1 MTAVL
6 ALAGVE
12 LKRFLRD
19 RSNIFFVF
27 IFPLMLI
34 LLIGSQFGAGAGQ
47 SRVAISGSGT
57 AVAEAITAKLEAA
70 DVDVTFADADAVRQE
85 LSRGST
91 DVGLFISE
99 AAAADFD
106 AGRPA
111 AGGSGVGRPAE
122 VEVVM
127 SSQSGAQAVM
137 QQVRTA
143 VQSVN
148 VERGQLAALTQ
159 AGLSAAQA
167 NDALG
172 GASQRLSPPKVEV
185 VDTSEIAQEFRGLG
199 QFDLGA
205 AQQLLLFVFLSSLT
219 GATTLIQA
227 RRLGVIPRML
237 AAPVSSGQAI
247 AGQALG
253 RFAIALVQGGYI
265 MLGTALLFGVQWGSI
280 PLSVL
285 VLAMFCTVSAAA
297 AMVIGSVMDNDG
309 AASGVG
315 VGAGLVLAGLGGCM
329 VPPELFPETLRT
341 ISYITPHRYAYDA
354 FAEIQRHEGGLGD
367 VLPQLG
373 VLAAMAVALL
383 LLGSLL
389 LRRSLN
395 RSL

>member
-47 SRVAISGSGT
+47 SRVAIAGQGT
-57 AVAEAITAKLEAA
+57 ALAETIQTKLEAG
-70 DVDVTFADADAVRQE
+70 DVDVSFAGADAVRQE

-91 DVGLFISE
+91 DVGLFISDE
-99 AAAADFD
+99 AAAEFD
-106 AGRPA
+106 AG
-111 AGGSGVGRPAE
+111 GSEGGRPAD

-127 SSQSGAQAVM
+127 GSQSGAQAVM

-143 VQSVN
+143 IQSVN

-159 AGLSAAQA
+159 AGLPAAQA
-167 NDALG
+167 GEALAA
-172 GASQRLSPPKVEV
+172 ASQRLSPPKVEV

-285 VLAMFCTVSAAA
+285 VLALFCTVSAAA

-341 ISYITPHRYAYDA
+341 VSYITPHRYAYDA
-354 FAEIQRHEGGLGD
+354 FAEIQRHDGSLGD
-367 VLPQLG
+367 ILPQLG

-383 LLGSLL
+383 LLGSWL

>member
-47 SRVAISGSGT
+47 SRVAIAGPGT
-57 AVAEAITAKLEAA
+57 ALAETIKTKLDAA
-70 DVDVTFADADAVRQE
+70 DVDVTFAGADAVRQE

-99 AAAADFD
+99 EAAAEFD
-106 AGRPA
+106 
-111 AGGSGVGRPAE
+111 AGGSGGGRPTD

-127 SSQSGAQAVM
+127 GSQSGAQAVM

-143 VQSVN
+143 IQSVN

-159 AGLSAAQA
+159 AGLPAAQA
-167 NDALG
+167 GDALAA
-172 GASQRLSPPKVEV
+172 ASQRLSPPKVEL

-285 VLAMFCTVSAAA
+285 VLALFCTVSAAA

-341 ISYITPHRYAYDA
+341 VSYITPHRYAYDA
-354 FAEIQRHEGGLGD
+354 FAEIQRHEGSLGD
-367 VLPQLG
+367 ILPQLG
-373 VLAAMAVALL
+373 VLAAMAAALL
-383 LLGSLL
+383 LLGSWL

>member
-47 SRVAISGSGT
+47 SRVAIAGSGT
-57 AVAEAITAKLEAA
+57 ALAETIKTKLEAA
-70 DVDVTFADADAVRQE
+70 DVDVTFAGADAVRQE

-91 DVGLFISE
+91 DVGLFISDE
-99 AAAADFD
+99 AAAEFD
-106 AGRPA
+106 AG
-111 AGGSGVGRPAE
+111 GSEGGRPAD

-127 SSQSGAQAVM
+127 GSQSGAQAVM

-143 VQSVN
+143 IQSVN

-159 AGLSAAQA
+159 AGLPAAQA
-167 NDALG
+167 GEALAA
-172 GASQRLSPPKVEV
+172 ASQRLSPPKVEV

-285 VLAMFCTVSAAA
+285 VLALFCTVSAAA

-341 ISYITPHRYAYDA
+341 VSYITPHRYAYDA
-354 FAEIQRHEGGLGD
+354 FAEIQRHDGSLGD
-367 VLPQLG
+367 ILPQLG

-383 LLGSLL
+383 LLGSWL

>member
-34 LLIGSQFGAGAGQ
+34 LLIGSQFGAGSGQ

-57 AVAEAITAKLEAA
+57 AVAEAVKTKLEAA
-70 DVDVTFADADAVRQE
+70 DVNVTFAGPDAVRQE

-99 AAAADFD
+99 AAAAEFD
-106 AGRPA
+106 ARGSEAGRPA
-111 AGGSGVGRPAE
+111 E
-122 VEVVM
+122 IEVVM
-127 SSQSGAQAVM
+127 GSQSGAQAVM

-143 VQSVN
+143 IQSVN
-148 VERGQLAALTQ
+148 AERGQLAALTQ
-159 AGLSAAQA
+159 AGLTAGQA
-167 NDALG
+167 GDALAA
-172 GASQRLSPPKVEV
+172 ASQRLSAPKVEV

-227 RRLGVIPRML
+227 RRLGVVPRIL

-280 PLSVL
+280 PLSGL
-285 VLAMFCTVSAAA
+285 VLALFCTVSAAA

-329 VPPELFPETLRT
+329 VPPELFPETLRAV
-341 ISYITPHRYAYDA
+341 SYITPHRYAYDA
-354 FAEIQRHEGGLGD
+354 FAEIQRHEGTLSD
-367 VLPQLG
+367 ILPQLG
-373 VLAAMAVALL
+373 VLAAMAIALL

>member
-57 AVAEAITAKLEAA
+57 ALAETIKTKLEAA
-70 DVDVTFADADAVRQE
+70 DVDVSFAGADAVLQE

-99 AAAADFD
+99 EAAADFE
-106 AGRPA
+106 
-111 AGGSGVGRPAE
+111 AGGSQAGQPAE

-127 SSQSGAQAVM
+127 GSQSGAQAVM

-143 VQSVN
+143 IQSVN
-148 VERGQLAALTQ
+148 VERGQLAALTA
-159 AGLSAAQA
+159 AGLPAAQA
-167 NDALG
+167 RDALAA
-172 GASQRLSPPKVEV
+172 ASQRLSPPKVEV

-285 VLAMFCTVSAAA
+285 VLALFCTVSAAA

-341 ISYITPHRYAYDA
+341 VSYITPHRYAYDA
-354 FAEIQRHEGGLGD
+354 FAEIQRHEGTLGD
-367 VLPQLG
+367 ILPQLG
-373 VLAAMAVALL
+373 VLAAMAAALL
-383 LLGSLL
+383 LLGSWL
-389 LRRSLN
+389 LRGSLN

>member
-47 SRVAISGSGT
+47 SRVAIAGQGT
-57 AVAEAITAKLEAA
+57 ALAETIKTKLEAA
-70 DVDVTFADADAVRQE
+70 DVDVTFAGPDAVRQE

-91 DVGLFISE
+91 DVGLFISDE
-99 AAAADFD
+99 AAAEFD
-106 AGRPA
+106 AG
-111 AGGSGVGRPAE
+111 GSEGGRPAD

-127 SSQSGAQAVM
+127 GSQSGAQAVM

-143 VQSVN
+143 IQSVN

-159 AGLSAAQA
+159 AGLPAAQA
-167 NDALG
+167 GEALAA
-172 GASQRLSPPKVEV
+172 ASQRLSPPKVEV

-205 AQQLLLFVFLSSLT
+205 AQQLLLFVFQSSLT

-285 VLAMFCTVSAAA
+285 VLALFCTVSAAA

-341 ISYITPHRYAYDA
+341 VSYITPHRYAYDA
-354 FAEIQRHEGGLGD
+354 FAEIQRHDGSLGD
-367 VLPQLG
+367 ILPQLG

-383 LLGSLL
+383 LLGSWL

>member
-47 SRVAISGSGT
+47 SRVAISGPGT
-57 AVAEAITAKLEAA
+57 ALAETIKTKLEAA
-70 DVDVTFADADAVRQE
+70 DVDVSFAGADAVRQE
-85 LSRGST
+85 LSRGGT

-99 AAAADFD
+99 EAAAEFD
-106 AGRPA
+106 AG
-111 AGGSGVGRPAE
+111 GSDGGRPAE

-127 SSQSGAQAVM
+127 GSQSGAQAVM

-143 VQSVN
+143 IQSVN

-159 AGLSAAQA
+159 AGLPAAQA
-167 NDALG
+167 SDALAS
-172 GASQRLSPPKVEV
+172 ASQRLSPPKVEV

-285 VLAMFCTVSAAA
+285 VLALFCTVSAAA

-341 ISYITPHRYAYDA
+341 VSYITPHRYAYDA
-354 FAEIQRHEGGLGD
+354 FAEIQRHEGNLGD
-367 VLPQLG
+367 ILPQLG
-373 VLAAMAVALL
+373 VLAAMAAALL
-383 LLGSLL
+383 LLGSWL

>member
-47 SRVAISGSGT
+47 SRVAIAGSGT
-57 AVAEAITAKLEAA
+57 ALAETIKTKLEAA
-70 DVDVTFADADAVRQE
+70 DVDVTFAGPDAVRQE

-91 DVGLFISE
+91 DVGLFISDE
-99 AAAADFD
+99 AAAEFD
-106 AGRPA
+106 AG
-111 AGGSGVGRPAE
+111 GSEGGRPAD

-127 SSQSGAQAVM
+127 GSQSGAQAVM

-143 VQSVN
+143 IQSVN

-159 AGLSAAQA
+159 AGLPAAQA
-167 NDALG
+167 GEALAA
-172 GASQRLSPPKVEV
+172 ASQRLSPPKVEV

-285 VLAMFCTVSAAA
+285 VLALFCTVSAAA

-341 ISYITPHRYAYDA
+341 VSYITPHRYAYDA
-354 FAEIQRHEGGLGD
+354 FAEIQRHDGSLGD
-367 VLPQLG
+367 ILPQLG

-383 LLGSLL
+383 LLGSWL

>member
-6 ALAGVE
+6 ALAAVE

-57 AVAEAITAKLEAA
+57 AVAEAVKTKLEAA
-70 DVDVTFADADAVRQE
+70 DVDVTFAGSDAVRQE

-99 AAAADFD
+99 TAAAEFD
-106 AGRPA
+106 ARGSEAGRPA
-111 AGGSGVGRPAE
+111 E
-122 VEVVM
+122 IEVVM
-127 SSQSGAQAVM
+127 GSQSGAQAVM

-143 VQSVN
+143 IQSVN

-159 AGLSAAQA
+159 AGLTAGQA
-167 NDALG
+167 GDALAA
-172 GASQRLSPPKVEV
+172 ASQRLSAPKVEV

-227 RRLGVIPRML
+227 RRLGVVPRML
-237 AAPVSSGQAI
+237 AAPVSS
-247 AGQALG
+247 GQALG

-280 PLSVL
+280 PLSVM
-285 VLAMFCTVSAAA
+285 VLALFCTVSAAA

-329 VPPELFPETLRT
+329 VPPELFPETLRAV
-341 ISYITPHRYAYDA
+341 SYITPHRYAYDA
-354 FAEIQRHEGGLGD
+354 FAEIQRHEGTLGD
-367 VLPQLG
+367 ILPQLG
-373 VLAAMAVALL
+373 VLAAMAIALL

>member
-57 AVAEAITAKLEAA
+57 SLAEAIKTKLEAA
-70 DVDVTFADADAVRQE
+70 DVDVTFAGADAVRQE

-99 AAAADFD
+99 AAAAEFD
-106 AGRPA
+106 AR
-111 AGGSGVGRPAE
+111 GSVVGRPAE

-127 SSQSGAQAVM
+127 GSQSGAQAVL

-143 VQSVN
+143 IQSVN

-159 AGLSAAQA
+159 AGLPAAQA
-167 NDALG
+167 GDALAA
-172 GASQRLSPPKVEV
+172 ASQRLSAPKVEV

-280 PLSVL
+280 SLSVL
-285 VLAMFCTVSAAA
+285 VLALFCTVSAAA

-341 ISYITPHRYAYDA
+341 VSYITPHRYAYDA

-367 VLPQLG
+367 ILPQLG

-383 LLGSLL
+383 LLGSWL

>member
-47 SRVAISGSGT
+47 SRVAVSGSGT
-57 AVAEAITAKLEAA
+57 ALAETIKTKLEAA
-70 DVDVTFADADAVRQE
+70 DVDVTFADADAVRQG

-99 AAAADFD
+99 AAAAEFD
-106 AGRPA
+106 AGGSDARGSEA
-111 AGGSGVGRPAE
+111 ARPAE

-137 QQVRTA
+137 QQVRT
-143 VQSVN
+143 VIQSVN

-159 AGLSAAQA
+159 AGLPAAQA
-167 NDALG
+167 GDALAA
-172 GASQRLSPPKVEV
+172 ASQRLSPPKVEV
-185 VDTSEIAQEFRGLG
+185 MDTSEIAQEFRGLG

-227 RRLGVIPRML
+227 RRLGVIPRIL

-285 VLAMFCTVSAAA
+285 VLALFCTVSAAA

-329 VPPELFPETLRT
+329 VPPELFHETLRT
-341 ISYITPHRYAYDA
+341 VSYITPHRYAYDA
-354 FAEIQRHEGGLGD
+354 FAEIQRHEGTLGEI
-367 VLPQLG
+367 LPQLG